1 GLQHRR
7 LPSVGYIEH
16 TEPSP
21 FGFVDPNQVIRAA
34 HLIPDFSSGCTTQ
47 LLPRSCIRN
56 EDEDDEDWNLYYV
69 NIFVDRDMFMRY
81 LGGGVGHAE
90 LDTLRNFQAPD
101 TASSGKTSF
110 S

>member
-21 FGFVDPNQVIRAA
+21 FGFVDPNQVIHAA
-34 HLIPDFSSGCTTQ
+34 HLIPDFSSGRTTQ
-47 LLPRSCIRN
+47 LLLRSCIRN

-69 NIFVDRDMFMRY
+69 NIFVDRDMFMWY
-81 LGGGVGHAE
+81 LGGGVGH
-90 LDTLRNFQAPD
+90 
-101 TASSGKTSF
+101 
-110 S
+110 